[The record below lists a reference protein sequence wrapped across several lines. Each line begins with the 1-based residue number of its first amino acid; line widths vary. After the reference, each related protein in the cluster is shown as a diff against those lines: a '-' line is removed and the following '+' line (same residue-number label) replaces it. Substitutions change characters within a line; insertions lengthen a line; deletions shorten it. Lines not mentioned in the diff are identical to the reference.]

1 MKSYSFTLTLAG
13 VDVLT
18 PEMGDALEL
27 AGCDDA
33 TSSSRNGVVSVAF
46 DREEAS
52 LGAAIGSAVNNIEQA
67 GYKVATVVVEEPVA
81 AR

>member
-1 MKSYSFTLTLAG
+1 

-46 DREEAS
+46 DRES
-52 LGAAIGSAVNNIEQA
+52 SSIGAAIDSAIENVERA
-67 GYKVATVVVEEPVA
+67 GYQVAEIKVAMMVGA
-81 AR
+81 AG